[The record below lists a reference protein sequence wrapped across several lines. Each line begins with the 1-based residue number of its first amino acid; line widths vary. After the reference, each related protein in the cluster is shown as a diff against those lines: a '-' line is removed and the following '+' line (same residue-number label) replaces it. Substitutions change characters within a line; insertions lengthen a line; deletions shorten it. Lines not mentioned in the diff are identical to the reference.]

1 MTMPD
6 HLWHQK
12 HTPQAT
18 MTVPAFDLA
27 SSLFP
32 QSVFSYSAAYDSVA
46 LGYDFGLGSIG
57 NDVECGS
64 NVSPQ
69 QVFGQQTTYPGVFQP
84 TLHDLDN
91 EVSPPIKLEVNGQEL
106 QVEIC
111 HDRNGGDIQHP
122 PAARSKVVGTDVDT
136 LMKTIQTKTSR
147 SSNRM
152 QTAPPECLQHRS
164 ASSDLESS
172 STETNTQSSSSARR
186 RYPCKIQPCTK
197 VFTQKTHLEIHTRAH
212 TGYKPYV
219 CCTGSGMF
227 IPTIKSGLTNFFK
240 AL

>member
-1 MTMPD
+1 MPD

-12 HTPQAT
+12 HTPHAT

-32 QSVFSYSAAYDSVA
+32 QSVFSYSAAYDSLA
-46 LGYDFGLGSIG
+46 LGYDFGLESIG
-57 NDVECGS
+57 NDIEYGT

-69 QVFGQQTTYPGVFQP
+69 QVFGQQTTYPGVLQS

-91 EVSPPIKLEVNGQEL
+91 EASPPIKLEVDGQES
-106 QVEIC
+106 QVESC
-111 HDRNGGDIQHP
+111 HDGIGGDTQHP
-122 PAARSKVVGTDVDT
+122 PAARSNAVGSDVDT

-147 SSNRM
+147 SSSRM
-152 QTAPPECLQHRS
+152 QTAPLECLERRS
-164 ASSDLESS
+164 ASSDFGSS
-172 STETNTQSSSSARR
+172 STESSIRNSSSARR
-186 RYPCKIQPCTK
+186 RYPCKIQSCAK

-219 CCTGSGMF
+219 R
-227 IPTIKSGLTNFFK
+227 PPEY
-240 AL
+240 